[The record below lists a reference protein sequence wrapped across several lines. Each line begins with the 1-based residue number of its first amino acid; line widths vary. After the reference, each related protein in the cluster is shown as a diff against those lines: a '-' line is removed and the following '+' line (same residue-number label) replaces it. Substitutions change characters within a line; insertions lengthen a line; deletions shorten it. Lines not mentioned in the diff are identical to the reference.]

1 MKTAEDKAI
10 QNIFKV
16 ADKIKQLQLQSPNES
31 EIEYRLGELFL
42 HMPAN
47 EVGILES
54 LQEQGVIKIMDAY
67 GSDSS
72 R

>member
-47 EVGILES
+47 EVGIL
-54 LQEQGVIKIMDAY
+54 
-67 GSDSS
+67 
-72 R
+72 